1 MSEIKTNKISAIAN
15 ADLQLNVQQTQRVLI
30 TPTGVEVTGAVK
42 ATSNA
47 IIAGNVRIG
56 STVAPT
62 VALDVTGAVKTS
74 STAII
79 AGNVSIGSTSTPTV
93 ALDVVGEARTSTS
106 TTSASNSK
114 TLVTKDYLDSVNFGS
129 QTWQNFDIGGNN
141 ANRESV
147 TVYTNLTNRAITVSI
162 SFSVESS
169 SGVARIDVSS
179 DGGSTYIDVAQGS
192 ANSSSPGFILNLMTI
207 VPVGHK
213 YRFILGGNNTL
224 TKWRELR

>member
-15 ADLQLNVQQTQRVLI
+15 ANLQLDVEQQQRVLI
-30 TPTGVEVTGAVK
+30 TPST
-42 ATSNA
+42 A

-62 VALDVTGAVKTS
+62 VALDVVGAVKTS

-106 TTSASNSK
+106 TTSGSNNK

-129 QTWQNFDIGGNN
+129 QTWQNFLVALN
-141 ANRESV
+141 ATRLAG
-147 TVYTNLTNRAITVSI
+147 TVYTNTTNRAITVSI
-162 SFSVESS
+162 SFACGPS

-179 DGGSTYIDVAQGS
+179 DGGITYIDVAQGS
-192 ANSSSPGFILNLMTI
+192 GSSPEIILNLMTI

-213 YRFILGGNNTL
+213 YRYIEGGNNDL